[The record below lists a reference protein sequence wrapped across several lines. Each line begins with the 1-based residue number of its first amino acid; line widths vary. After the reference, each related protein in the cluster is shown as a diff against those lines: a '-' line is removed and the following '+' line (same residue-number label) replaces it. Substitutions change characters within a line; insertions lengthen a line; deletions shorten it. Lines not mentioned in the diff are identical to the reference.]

1 MANLH
6 IIREHSLGLEQA
18 REIAFAWA
26 EQVEQ
31 EFGMDCVYEEDDEMD
46 TVNFTRSGV
55 VGTLIV
61 TGKKFELDARL
72 GFLLGA
78 FKDRIES
85 EIVKNLDQL
94 LQPKGETKTAAKAS
108 NKAVAKVAT
117 KTTPKVAAKTS
128 VKTVDKN
135 TEKTEKTAEK
145 AGVKKK
151 GAKKSS
157 T

>member
-1 MANLH
+1 M
-6 IIREHSLGLEQA
+6 EQA
-18 REIAFAWA
+18 RKIAFAWA

-31 EFGMDCVYEEDDEMD
+31 EFGMDCVYEEDEAMD

-55 VGTLIV
+55 VGTLVV
-61 TGKKFELDARL
+61 TGSKFELDARL

-94 LQPKGETKTAAKAS
+94 LQPKNEVKPAAKTS
-108 NKAVAKVAT
+108 TKAAAKVAS
-117 KTTPKVAAKTS
+117 KTAVKAGAKTS
-128 VKTVDKN
+128 VKSGEKT

-145 AGVKKK
+145 VGAKKK
-151 GAKKSS
+151 VAKKSS